1 MVSSEPRRTTVS
13 APGKVLLAGGY
24 LVLDPAHRGIVVSTS
39 SRFFTSVLSPS
50 AGLPPNTILVRS
62 PQFLDAVWKY
72 RVLPDGSLVEIY
84 EESSEDGQQGN
95 KFVRIALDKTIRV
108 ARELV
113 GDAQVVNDVLEGG
126 LEIVIAGD
134 NDFYSQRAQVRLL
147 SESFERGGHGGL
159 TVSSDPPFACSSRR
173 SSFLCRRRPCLRS
186 LPSPRPIRRSP
197 TCTRRVSARQQRS
210 SRRSA
215 RPSSCTSMPFDQ
227 LRSTQRCRQPTTARW
242 RSSTTLLSTATVWLK
257 ARLGVGSTSAVRF
270 GEVRCTGSLDR
281 TRWMT

>member
-1 MVSSEPRRTTVS
+1 MASSEPRRTTVS

-24 LVLDPAHRGIVVSTS
+24 LVLDPAHRGVVVSTS
-39 SRFFTSVLSPS
+39 SRFFTSILSPS
-50 AGLPPNTILVRS
+50 ASLPPNTILVRS

-147 SESFERGGHGGL
+147 SESFWRG
-159 TVSSDPPFACSSRR
+159 
-173 SSFLCRRRPCLRS
+173 
-186 LPSPRPIRRSP
+186 RPIRADREL
-197 TCTRRVSARQQRS
+197 
-210 SRRSA
+210 
-215 RPSSCTSMPFDQ
+215 RPP
-227 LRSTQRCRQPTTARW
+227 LA
-242 RSSTTLLSTATVWLK
+242 LLA
-257 ARLGVGSTSAVRF
+257 A
-270 GEVRCTGSLDR
+270 
-281 TRWMT
+281 